1 MHSLTDDILGPH
13 SRRSARATNTLLPPT
28 AREVL
33 ETLADALPDVVRR
46 MQPGDSLTI
55 ERKADGDITPI
66 VLTFKSP
73 TRLSTSPSHY

>member
-1 MHSLTDDILGPH
+1 MHSLTDDVLGP
-13 SRRSARATNTLLPPT
+13 RTP
-28 AREVL
+28 REVL
-33 ETLADALPDVVRR
+33 EALADALSDVVRR

>member
-1 MHSLTDDILGPH
+1 MHSLTDDVFGP
-13 SRRSARATNTLLPPT
+13 RTLLPPT